1 MAFAIFHIAHLGIV
15 AEVVAAFHE
24 LVGLYRK
31 PLFFAQAAL
40 AVKAFALPVDIP
52 HRLSDEFFF
61 LAAEKME
68 VGAFHCLLFRDAGT
82 EAVLCQ

>member
-1 MAFAIFHIAHLGIV
+1 MAFAIFHIAHLRIV

-24 LVGLYRK
+24 FVGLYRK

-61 LAAEKME
+61 LAAEKWK
-68 VGAFHCLLFRDAGT
+68 
-82 EAVLCQ
+82 